1 MRWERQ
7 NRINDKDDWAPRL
20 SLAYAL
26 GKQGANHRP
35 KTVLRAGYGWFYQ
48 RFTVPNS
55 FSSTQGAPYLIQ
67 AIHNNF
73 VPLGSSEVAKEQG
86 YTLTATGTTPLFYNP
101 NAPVTTFPANSTM
114 AAPTGYSLD
123 PHFHAAV
130 DMQAAV
136 GLDRQLT
143 KTMTGNVTYLYS
155 RGAHMYLTNNVSA
168 IGGFPEENAQAG
180 TYPTEPISEPAENN
194 MQYQSGGV
202 YRQNQIIA
210 SVTARYSRFSLFSFY
225 TYNNAKSDTSGVT
238 YTPSIAS
245 DPGFDYGR
253 ASFDVHNRFL
263 ILGNF
268 TAPWQLSF
276 APFLSVNSGTP
287 YNITTGTDLTG
298 NNQFNARPTYAAS
311 CSQTGAVATP
321 YGCLDADPLTSPTGA
336 SERIVP
342 YNLGTGPANVSMN
355 LRISKVIGFGPRIGN
370 TAAGA
375 GGGQRGG
382 GRGGG
387 LGGRGLSG
395 SQGGP
400 GRLDASTPHK
410 YNLTLIG
417 FGQNVFNHE
426 NLGAPNGVLGSQF
439 FGRSQSLAGGFFG
452 PSTAGNRSIFL
463 EANFSF

>member
-1 MRWERQ
+1 
-7 NRINDKDDWAPRL
+7 
-20 SLAYAL
+20 
-26 GKQGANHRP
+26 
-35 KTVLRAGYGWFYQ
+35 VLRAGYGWFYQ

-73 VPLGSSEVAKEQG
+73 VPLGSSEVANEQG
-86 YTLTATGTTPLFYNP
+86 YTVSNPTFYNP
-101 NAPVTTFPANSTM
+101 NAPVTTLPAGTAM

-123 PHFHAAV
+123 PHFHAAN
-130 DMQAAV
+130 DMQAAI

-143 KTMTGNVTYLYS
+143 KVMTGNVTYLYS
-155 RGAHMYLTNNVSA
+155 RGIHMYLTNNVSA
-168 IGGFPEENAQAG
+168 IGSFPEENARAG
-180 TYPTEPISEPAENN
+180 TYPAEPIAEPTEND

-202 YRQNQIIA
+202 YRQNQLIV

-238 YTPSIAS
+238 YTPSVAS

-253 ASFDVHNRFL
+253 ASFDIHNRFL
-263 ILGNF
+263 LLGNF
-268 TAPWQLSF
+268 MAPWQLSF
-276 APFLSVNSGTP
+276 APFVSVNSGTP

-311 CSQTGAVATP
+311 CSETGAVATI
-321 YGCLDADPLTSPTGA
+321 YGCLNGDPLSTPNGA
-336 SERIVP
+336 NERIVP
-342 YNLGTGPANVSMN
+342 YNLGTGPMNVSMN
-355 LRISKVIGFGPRIGN
+355 LRISKVIGFGPRIG
-370 TAAGA
+370 GGSGE

-382 GRGGG
+382 NRGGGG

-410 YNLTLIG
+410 YNVTFIA

-463 EANFSF
+463 EANFNF